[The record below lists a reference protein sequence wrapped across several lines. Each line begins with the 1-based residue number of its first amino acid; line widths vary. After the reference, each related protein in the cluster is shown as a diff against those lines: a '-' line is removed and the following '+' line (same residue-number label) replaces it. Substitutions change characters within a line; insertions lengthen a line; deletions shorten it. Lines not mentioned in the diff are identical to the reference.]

1 MLLVSNVDSVSE
13 QLTLVNDQVL
23 LSPNE
28 KNVANAV
35 PVEDR
40 RMCEDEEGRKEV
52 EQVARGEDNKDEIG
66 V

>member
-13 QLTLVNDQVL
+13 QLTLVNDQIL

-35 PVEDR
+35 PEEDR

-52 EQVARGEDNKDEIG
+52 EQVAGGEDNKDEIG